1 MMKFLKYML
10 ATITGIFISTII
22 LVLIFFG
29 IISAIVSSTKDKQV
43 FVKENTVLHIKLD
56 KEITDRASNNPFEGM
71 SLLSMKP
78 ETKLGLTDI
87 LENLEKA
94 KSDPNIK
101 GIYLDVSAVEAGPA
115 TIEEIRNALLDFKTS
130 KKFIISYA
138 DYYTQ
143 GAYYLASVADKI
155 YLNPQGLIEF
165 KGLNAELMFYKGAI
179 EKLGIEPQVIRHGK
193 FKSAIEP
200 FILDKMSPE
209 NREQTMTYMKSIW
222 DHFIKG
228 VSVQRSI
235 SVEDL
240 NLYADSMTL
249 RNAKIAVELKMAD
262 GVKYKDEIIAELK
275 QLSGIA
281 AEKELEIM
289 SIGKYTNAPKTIDEN
304 KKIAKDRIAVIY
316 ATGQIDMGK
325 GDSETI
331 GSDGISEAIRKARL
345 DKNVKAVVL
354 RINSPGGSALASEV
368 ILREVILTKKV
379 KPVIAS
385 MGDVAA
391 SGGYYIACAADTII
405 ASPTTITGSIGV
417 FGLMFNGKKLM
428 NEKLGL
434 TVDVV
439 KTNAHS
445 DIGTQFRAMTN
456 DERNVIQHEVE
467 QIYDVFITHV
477 SEGRKIPKEQVDSVG
492 QGRVWSGENALGI
505 KLIDTY
511 GGLNEAIKIAA
522 RMAKIT
528 DYRIKSLPEQKEPFE
543 QIMEQLSG
551 DASVSVIRKE
561 LGENYKY
568 YKGIQNVL
576 RMRGVQA
583 RLPYDIDIY

>member
-1 MMKFLKYML
+1 MKFLKYLL

-29 IISAIVSSTKDKQV
+29 VISAIVSSTKDKQV
-43 FVKENTVLHIKLD
+43 IVDENTVLHLKLD

-71 SLLSMKP
+71 SPLSMKP
-78 ETKLGLTDI
+78 ETKMGLTDI
-87 LENLEKA
+87 LENIEKA
-94 KSDPNIK
+94 KADPKIK
-101 GIYLDVSAVEAGPA
+101 GIYLDVTAVAAGPA

-130 KKFIISYA
+130 KKFIVSYS

-143 GAYYLASVADKI
+143 GAYYLATVADKI

-165 KGLNAELMFYKGAI
+165 KGLNAELMFYKGAL

-222 DHFIKG
+222 NHFVKG
-228 VSVQRSI
+228 VSTQRNI
-235 SVEDL
+235 SVDDL

-249 RNAKIAVELKMAD
+249 RNATTAVELKMAD

-275 QLSGIA
+275 QLSGTS
-281 AEKELEIM
+281 AEAELNLL
-289 SIGKYTNAPKTIDEN
+289 SFGKYTNAPKAVDEN

-325 GDSETI
+325 GDAETI
-331 GSDGISEAIRKARL
+331 GSDGLSEAIRKARL

-368 ILREVILTKKV
+368 ILREVILTKKE

-456 DERNVIQHEVE
+456 EERNVIQHEVE
-467 QIYDVFITHV
+467 QVYDVFITHV
-477 SEGRKIPKEQVDSVG
+477 SEGRKISKNQVDSVG

-505 KLIDTY
+505 KLIDTF
-511 GGLNEAIKIAA
+511 GGLNDAIKVAA
-522 RMAKIT
+522 RMAKLT

-543 QIMEQLSG
+543 QIMEQLTG
-551 DASVSVIRKE
+551 DASVSLIQNE
-561 LGENYKY
+561 LGVNYKY
-568 YKGIQNVL
+568 YKALQNVL
-576 RMRGVQA
+576 RMKGVQA

>member
-1 MMKFLKYML
+1 MKFLKYML